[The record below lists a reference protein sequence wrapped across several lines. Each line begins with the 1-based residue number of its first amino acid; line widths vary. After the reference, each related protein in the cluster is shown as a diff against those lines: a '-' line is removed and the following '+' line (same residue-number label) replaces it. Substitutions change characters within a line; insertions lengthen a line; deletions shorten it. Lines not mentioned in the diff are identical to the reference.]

1 MMFAG
6 KPTCWTWKYP
16 SETSTQTNNFWVPFV
31 CFQGCTLFFLFETT
45 KERMWFGVFVDEF
58 VVDVFFGHERLWV
71 IGEFGC
77 FLSYMVIWVFFV
89 QPSNVPFHLFQGE
102 NMCWNMLKLHVKLML
117 FFPTQKKC
125 SNQSSTVE
133 FFLSHQKRRLYFS
146 RTSRKPWCSPQR
158 LPTIRVYIWC
168 PVVAVAPLLPL

>member
-117 FFPTQKKC
+117 FFPTQKKMQ
-125 SNQSSTVE
+125 QSKFHGWV
-133 FFLSHQKRRLYFS
+133 FFV
-146 RTSRKPWCSPQR
+146 SPKKKA
-158 LPTIRVYIWC
+158 LFFKDLTKTMVFTPK
-168 PVVAVAPLLPL
+168 VANH